1 MSNCGNPVMI
11 GIIIIKND
19 QNDSLSTFQVVYNS
33 RFKDWDGEQK
43 GVGWV
48 FIVTTVP
55 QAIIPTKCTFGSSKY
70 KLPIVLPIYMW
81 R

>member
-70 KLPIVLPIYMW
+70 KLPIVLPIYL
-81 R
+81 

>member
-33 RFKDWDGEQK
+33 RFKDGDGEQK
-43 GVGWV
+43 GVG
-48 FIVTTVP
+48 
-55 QAIIPTKCTFGSSKY
+55 
-70 KLPIVLPIYMW
+70 
-81 R
+81 